1 MVRELR
7 SLPSYEHPAGF
18 QAIRNPYNVRLI
30 VKNALFGVF
39 AVPAAK
45 GKLEKIVKI
54 FEFSAVPAAKGKQD
68 KILKIFEFSAVP

>member
-7 SLPSYEHPAGF
+7 SLPSHEHPVGF
-18 QAIRNPYNVRLI
+18 QATSNPYNVRLI
-30 VKNALFGVF
+30 VANALLGVF

-54 FEFSAVPAAKGKQD
+54 FEFSAVPAAKGKLE
-68 KILKIFEFSAVP
+68 KIVKIFEFSAVP

>member
-18 QAIRNPYNVRLI
+18 QATRNPYNVRLI
-30 VKNALFGVF
+30 VANALVGVF

-54 FEFSAVPAAKGKQD
+54 FEFSAVPAAKSKHIED
-68 KILKIFEFSAVP
+68 CKDL